1 MTDESENQEDDS
13 LWGKLG
19 KKGTDGMNHI
29 TLDDMDSL
37 SYSFGDFGEKKRK
50 AKN

>member
-1 MTDESENQEDDS
+1 MADEQEDDS

-19 KKGTDGMNHI
+19 KKSTEGFNHI
-29 TLDDMDSL
+29 TLDDVSKIDFSD
-37 SYSFGDFGEKKRK
+37 FGDFGEKKRK